1 MPIWIRYKVKKMNAT
16 TRRFS
21 YSIEKKYDY
30 FYSRTAQIRYSAD
43 KGMKKAKTL
52 WCDNLWKGSFTI
64 KNTMYNFEPEM
75 KIPNRHGAIL
85 LGFREKEQTKVRWG
99 MMMTYSAYTWLE
111 FWKKWFGK

>member
-64 KNTMYNFEPEM
+64 KNLKKGKKYYVQ
-75 KIPNRHGAIL
+75 
-85 LGFREKEQTKVRWG
+85 FRTRDEDSKSPWSNPIRI
-99 MMMTYSAYTWLE
+99 
-111 FWKKWFGK
+111 